1 MDRRTFFISGAGA
14 LSAGVSG
21 CLTDGSRGEE
31 NREDTPTVDSRFSGE
46 ECPSF
51 RDTGETRCYH
61 EVGEQP
67 DVYIAPE
74 KEAGD
79 PTEEAIKLA
88 LYNDSD
94 GSVWS
99 CPLSECWNLHKLV
112 EGEWLSITPFKDV
125 PLMSEPLDAGDSY
138 SWDVRMTDEIVGQR
152 NLSNP
157 EPSEMVYTGPGRY
170 AFTVSVSMEEGG
182 GGDEIELVTLLELE
196 GDPLEIEPSGAEEYE
211 KETGTVRAR
220 TESYD
225 EEDRLVLSATRSEE
239 AVAEV
244 EPIPTELAVQ
254 IYPVRNTLALFEN
267 ETQEVRLEGGSSL
280 IDRMEDLRRAANVY
294 EASAGGTLIHVTED
308 GSAEDYPYRFR
319 FLYEGDYY
327 DINPVEVESSDS

>member
-1 MDRRTFFISGAGA
+1 MNRRDFIVAGS
-14 LSAGVSG
+14 SAVLINGTSG
-21 CLTDGSRGEE
+21 CLTDGGGGKG
-31 NREDTPTVDSRFSGE
+31 DTPTVDSRFSGE

-51 RDTGETRCYH
+51 RDTEETRCYH
-61 EVGEQP
+61 KVGEQP

-74 KEAGD
+74 QEAGN
-79 PTEEAIKLA
+79 PTEEAMELA
-88 LYNDSD
+88 LHNDSN

-125 PLMSEPLDAGDSY
+125 PLVSEPLDAGDSY
-138 SWDVRMTDEIVGQR
+138 SWDVRMTDEIVDQR

-157 EPSEMVYTGPGRY
+157 GPSEMVYTGPGRY

-196 GDPLEIEPSGAEEYE
+196 GDPLEIKPSGAEEYE
-211 KETGTVRAR
+211 RETGTVRAR
-220 TESYD
+220 TENYD

-244 EPIPTELAVQ
+244 EPMLTELAVQ
-254 IYPVRNTLALFEN
+254 IYPVRNTLAFFED
-267 ETQEVRLEGGSSL
+267 EIQEVRLEGGSSL
-280 IDRMEDLRRAANVY
+280 IDRLEDLRKAANVY
-294 EASAGGTLIHVTED
+294 EASVGETLIDVTED
-308 GSAEDYPYRFR
+308 GSAEDYQYRFR

-327 DINPVEVESSDS
+327 DINPVEIESS